1 MRPDG
6 HLGSALP
13 ARRTPDVTPARAR
26 RQMLIGAVVVLA
38 FRPSSRAVAQA
49 DLYAVSQ
56 NRKTIGIQLRRA
68 IDLGQQS
75 LKALAQLGQDDS
87 LEPVRGT
94 MNSVYVLIRAAREGL
109 ELNLQG
115 KKLRDPVD
123 DLLLK
128 RVTTAWN
135 LTRGPVDDASSAMPR
150 QQYID
155 RCIRSMTAAI
165 DVLRQIE
172 PLLP

>member
-1 MRPDG
+1 M
-6 HLGSALP
+6 
-13 ARRTPDVTPARAR
+13 TPARATR
-26 RQMLIGAVVVLA
+26 RQVLLGAVVVLA
-38 FRPSSRAVAQA
+38 FRPASRAAAQA

-56 NRKTIGIQLRRA
+56 NRKTIGLQLRRA

-75 LKALAQLGQDDS
+75 LKALGQLGPDDS
-87 LEPVRGT
+87 LEPVRGM

-109 ELNLQG
+109 ELNIQG

-123 DLLLK
+123 EILFK

-135 LTRGPVDDASSAMPR
+135 LTRGPLDDAFSAMPR

-165 DVLRQIE
+165 DLLRQVE